1 MPSNFGQPLKQNHL
15 YDEVVNRIR
24 EMILSGKIAT
34 GAKLPGERE
43 LADQLG
49 VSRVVI
55 RDATRIL
62 NAQGLLE
69 IRPGSGTYVRTVGTD
84 QVVDSIGLFLRM
96 NQNATELDKLLEV
109 RFALETD
116 IAGLAAQRAAA
127 YDIKL
132 LEQNV
137 QAMKQ
142 TGDDI
147 TAFTRLD
154 YEFHQLLA
162 SATRNELFSML
173 LEPLSGLLLEFRER
187 TYIHD
192 SEEATQGAL
201 IYHNRILDLIK
212 QKDSAGA
219 REAMRNHL
227 RQAEEV
233 YSRLRDSW
241 SP

>member
-1 MPSNFGQPLKQNHL
+1 MPANFGQPLKQNHL
-15 YDEVVNRIR
+15 YDEVVSRIR
-24 EMILSGKIAT
+24 EMILSGEITT
-34 GAKLPGERE
+34 GAKLPSERE

-62 NAQGLLE
+62 NTQGLLE

-84 QVVDSIGLFLRM
+84 HVVDSIGLFLRM
-96 NQNATELDKLLEV
+96 NHKATELDKLLEV
-109 RFALETD
+109 RFALEMD
-116 IAGLAAQRAAA
+116 IAGLAAQRATPD
-127 YDIKL
+127 DIKR
-132 LEQNV
+132 LEENIHAMEQANGNV
-137 QAMKQ
+137 
-142 TGDDI
+142 

-162 SATRNELFSML
+162 TVTRNELFSML

-212 QKDSAGA
+212 RKDSVGA
-219 REAMRNHL
+219 KEAMRDHL

-233 YSRLRDSW
+233 YSRLRDRW
-241 SP
+241 SS